1 VKHAQRIF
9 FLFYFETKIS
19 FNDFFLILSEIH
31 HLKRKESQQKTEPLS
46 NDLIMVQKQKEI
58 IPGAYQF

>member
-1 VKHAQRIF
+1 MLKEF
-9 FLFYFETKIS
+9 FFFFIS
-19 FNDFFLILSEIH
+19 KQNFPTLIFLILSEIH

-58 IPGAYQF
+58 IPGAYQY